1 MKSPQSLV
9 VRNIAP
15 IFRRSSG
22 SVKTGFSSLQGGVTV
37 SSPFALTAAAVAKWE
52 RAMNYPRGSFVCCA
66 LLVSIAIFFIA
77 QIAFNE
83 ISAASTLTPTVRIFD
98 DRLVPAVVQIPPLS
112 SVTWINNGHRTH
124 VVRSTNGGWQTFSL
138 QARASRRVT
147 FRTTGEFPY
156 KVDGVLS
163 GFVLVAAVH
172 LGDLSPSCSNW
183 LDC

>member
-1 MKSPQSLV
+1 M
-9 VRNIAP
+9 
-15 IFRRSSG
+15 
-22 SVKTGFSSLQGGVTV
+22 TYT
-37 SSPFALTAAAVAKWE
+37 
-52 RAMNYPRGSFVCCA
+52 RGSFVCCA
-66 LLVSIAIFFIA
+66 LIVSMVIVSIA
-77 QIAFNE
+77 QIALNE
-83 ISAASTLTPTVRIFD
+83 ISAAASTPTPTVRVFD

-112 SVTWINNGHRTH
+112 SVTWINNGHSTH

-156 KVDGVLS
+156 KVDGVLN
-163 GFVLVAAVH
+163 GLVLVAAVH